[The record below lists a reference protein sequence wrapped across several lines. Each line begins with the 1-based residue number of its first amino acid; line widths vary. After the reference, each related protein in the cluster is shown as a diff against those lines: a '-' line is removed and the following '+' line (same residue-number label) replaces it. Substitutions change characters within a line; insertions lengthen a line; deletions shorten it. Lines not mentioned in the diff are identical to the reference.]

1 MSKDSNSS
9 FNLLNCFSDKCKQI
23 RNNFKNIT
31 FPLSKDSIDFKFNFY
46 KSLCDLNFTNKFNIN
61 RSEFYFLKKFKKE
74 KPFKVI
80 DCDKNIGICFID
92 NIIYNNFVED
102 HLRDRET
109 YELLLEN
116 PIIGVSNKIKDKI
129 EILCSQKHIS
139 NQLGKKLINQ
149 NSKLGSI
156 RLLAKLQKEKLKF
169 RPIINCTFHP
179 TLFLCLLIDIIL
191 QTFVKKTKSF
201 ILDSQNLIQKTLN
214 TSFEKN
220 AKLYSCD
227 FESLYTNICLTHA
240 LIVITQFISR
250 NLNSN
255 DISSTAFHE
264 ILKLIFENNVFSFN
278 KKFFRQIKGVA
289 MGAKCAPSI
298 ANLYLAILEENFLV
312 IHKPLFYC
320 RFIDDICTILNEHF
334 NIDILINSFGNL
346 KLNVVSNNTV
356 NFLDLNITL
365 DQTTNFLSFSL
376 YTKPT
381 NTFSYL
387 LNTSNHPNFIF
398 RNIPKSIFIRVRRI
412 CSNFTDYLYSSSII
426 SDQLIDRGFE
436 KNKID
441 NIFRSVAKMD
451 RLKLLPYKSKPN
463 VFDKKTLVFS
473 FPFETNTKGVNS
485 VFYSAYNSISH
496 KEHLINNK
504 FVLVNSMQQNLQSL
518 FVHGHKLLKNSDFR
532 YKKCSQKNCSLC
544 AYSNNNSFILLKDK
558 FYLPIMNNSN
568 CQSKNIIYIL
578 NCKLCDTFYVGQ
590 SLCANTR
597 LKSHIKAIRKNK
609 TSSNCEC
616 VHKHFNQIGHDSLK
630 YFTFNIFKTDIDN
643 KFKRLALESQLINL
657 LVNLGFKVI
666 NDFIPDLYYW
676 YLNVNLFSN

>member
-1 MSKDSNSS
+1 
-9 FNLLNCFSDKCKQI
+9 
-23 RNNFKNIT
+23 
-31 FPLSKDSIDFKFNFY
+31 
-46 KSLCDLNFTNKFNIN
+46 
-61 RSEFYFLKKFKKE
+61 LKKFKKE

-92 NIIYNNFVED
+92 NNIYNNFVED
-102 HLRDRET
+102 HLKDRET
-109 YELLLEN
+109 YELLPEN
-116 PIIGVSNKIKDKI
+116 PIDIVSNKIKEKI
-129 EILCSQKHIS
+129 QLLCSQKHIS
-139 NQLGKKLINQ
+139 KKLGKNLINN

-169 RPIINCTFHP
+169 RPIINCTSHP

-227 FESLYTNICLTHA
+227 FDSLYTNICLTHA
-240 LIVITQFISR
+240 LSVITQFIS
-250 NLNSN
+250 NNFYSN
-255 DISSTAFHE
+255 DVSSTAFHE

-320 RFIDDICTILNEHF
+320 RFIDDIFVILKEHF
-334 NIDILINSFGNL
+334 NIELLTNSFGNL
-346 KLNVVSNNTV
+346 KLNVISNNLV
-356 NFLDLNITL
+356 NFLDLNIKI
-365 DQTTNFLSFSL
+365 DKTTNFLSFSL

-381 NTFSYL
+381 HTFSYL

-398 RNIPKSIFIRVRRI
+398 RNIPKSIFIRIKRI
-412 CSNFTDYLYSSSII
+412 CSKFSDFLYSSCII
-426 SDQLIDRGFE
+426 SDQLIERGFE
-436 KNKID
+436 KAKID
-441 NIFRSVAKMD
+441 HIFRSVAKMD
-451 RLKLLPYKSKPN
+451 RLKLLPYKSKLKAL
-463 VFDKKTLVFS
+463 DKKTLIFS
-473 FPFETNTKGVNS
+473 FPYETNTKGVNS
-485 VFYSAYNSISH
+485 VFYSAFNSISN
-496 KEHLINNK
+496 KDHLIDKK
-504 FVLVNSMQQNLQSL
+504 FILVNSMQQNLQSL
-518 FVHGHKLLKNSDFR
+518 FVHGHKLLKSIDYS
-532 YKKCSQKNCSLC
+532 YKKCLQKNCCLC

-558 FYLPIMNNSN
+558 FYLPIMNNSS

-590 SLCANTR
+590 SLCANKR

-609 TSSNCEC
+609 TSSNCVC

-630 YFTFNIFKTDIDN
+630 YFTFNIFKTNIDN

-657 LVNLGFKVI
+657 LVFLGFKVI

-676 YLNVNLFSN
+676 YLNVNLFSD